1 VIGMG
6 SVLRLTLI
14 SRTYC
19 HLCEE
24 MAMAVAP
31 LLDEYGVEME
41 IVDVDGDPEL
51 EARFGEFVP
60 VLLSGNTE
68 LSRFRLDMS
77 KVRDYLEEIR

>member
-1 VIGMG
+1 
-6 SVLRLTLI
+6 
-14 SRTYC
+14 
-19 HLCEE
+19 
-24 MAMAVAP
+24 MAVAP

>member
-1 VIGMG
+1 MDDA
-6 SVLRLTLI
+6 LRLTLI

>member
-1 VIGMG
+1 
-6 SVLRLTLI
+6 
-14 SRTYC
+14 
-19 HLCEE
+19 
-24 MAMAVAP
+24 MAVAP
-31 LLDEYGVEME
+31 LLDEYGVEIE